1 MSTPRMAGGSAA
13 QPAEAPRLAVPVD
26 ERDHVRGPADAPIT
40 LVEYGD
46 FECPDSA
53 RATSVLREVQHRLG
67 GRLRL
72 VFRHF
77 PLRHKHP
84 HAQWAAEAAEAAAA
98 QGRFWEMHDQLF
110 VHQRLL
116 GDEHLDLYITRLGLD
131 AGRLRRD
138 LAEHVHAARV
148 EADCEGGRRSGV
160 EGTPTFFI
168 DGVRYDGVY
177 ELEPLAAALDAAAG
191 RTT

>member
-1 MSTPRMAGGSAA
+1 
-13 QPAEAPRLAVPVD
+13 VPVS
-26 ERDHVRGPADAPIT
+26 EQDHVRGPVDAAVT

-77 PLRHKHP
+77 PLRDKHP

-110 VHQRLL
+110 VHQHLL
-116 GDEHLDLYITRLGLD
+116 GDEHLDLYITHLGLD
-131 AGRLRRD
+131 AGRLRDD

-148 EADCEGGRRSGV
+148 QADYEGGRRSGV
-160 EGTPTFFI
+160 TGTPTFYV

-177 ELEPLAAALDAAAG
+177 ELEPLAAALEAAAG
-191 RTT
+191 RTS